1 MASSSSGSD
10 VDDALSLIE
19 QNGGLGEFETDT
31 PAGEV
36 ERWLFPRFPG
46 ASDNAD
52 MYLSRSGLGTYES
65 DVETIEGWLNAPRNI
80 VGAIYLRGE
89 PGGGKT
95 ALIEAAVT
103 RAERRLLTL
112 VCTPD
117 HTKDSL
123 YLKFMGEGR
132 GDCMRADHNHDHDHV
147 EPVTK
152 KGRKVKAIVN
162 EGECTRSPFTLGP
175 FPFAAKYGYTLYCD
189 EVLLLVDGVKPLL
202 YPLADGRKYLP
213 EGNVDGSALE
223 IHDDFRLVFSA
234 NPDVRG
240 ASLPEPLGS
249 RCASTTITIETSESM
264 LLDLGID
271 EAIVQAWVALG
282 TQGLWRPAVREM
294 RLADYW
300 LDTDVAQA
308 VSAFL
313 PEHCPESQRKAIRDI
328 VVGHLGGTIRDDGRL
343 VVS

>member
-1 MASSSSGSD
+1 
-10 VDDALSLIE
+10 
-19 QNGGLGEFETDT
+19 
-31 PAGEV
+31 
-36 ERWLFPRFPG
+36 
-46 ASDNAD
+46 
-52 MYLSRSGLGTYES
+52 MYLSRSGLGDYES
-65 DVETIEGWLNAPRNI
+65 DVETVEGWLNAPRNV

-89 PGGGKT
+89 PGTGKT

-103 RAERRLLTL
+103 RAERKLLTL

-123 YLKFMGEGR
+123 FLKFMGEGR
-132 GDCMRADHNHDHDHV
+132 GDCVTPGHNHDHDNI
-147 EPVTK
+147 EPTK
-152 KGRKVKAIVN
+152 GGKKVKPVVN
-162 EGECTRSPFTLGP
+162 TGECVRSPFTLGP
-175 FPFAAKYGYTLYCD
+175 IPFAAKYGYTLYCD

-223 IHDDFRLVFSA
+223 VHDDFRLVFSA

-249 RCASTTITIETSESM
+249 RCASTTITIETSEAM
-264 LLDLGID
+264 LIDLGID

-282 TQGLWRPAVREM
+282 TQGLWRVQVREL

-300 LDTDVAQA
+300 LDSDVAQA

-313 PEHCPESQRKAIRDI
+313 PEHCPESQREQIRNI
-328 VVGHLGGTIRDDGRL
+328 VVGHLGGEIRADGRL